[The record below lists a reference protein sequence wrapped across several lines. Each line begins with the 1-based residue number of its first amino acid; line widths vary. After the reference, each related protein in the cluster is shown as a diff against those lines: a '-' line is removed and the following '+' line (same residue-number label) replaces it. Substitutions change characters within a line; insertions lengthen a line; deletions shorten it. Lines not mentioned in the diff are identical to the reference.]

1 MKLSDFFGEHTVES
15 PEELNVLLDR
25 RSDLDSNE
33 KNWGRSNLM
42 MTRPFRPAIASTFFL
57 ELQLRNCVS

>member
-33 KNWGRSNLM
+33 KNWGRSSLM
-42 MTRPFRPAIASTFFL
+42 MTRPFRPAIAWTFCL